1 MRGAFYILVFCVGSL
16 LMMGLVM
23 LYSASMAEDG
33 AGLLVSQLKWGGLGL
48 VACLL
53 LASVDYQTL
62 KRFHMPSILFGVAA
76 LALILVLTNQFG
88 KTINGSRRW
97 FIIGGQPSEFAKV
110 ALIVFLAWYGERNL
124 RRMDNFWRG
133 LAIPGA
139 CIGVLVALVFL
150 EPDWGTAML
159 LAALGGAMLLLAG
172 VRWLH
177 VIPPILAALVVL
189 SFMLWEN
196 PVRRERVMAFL
207 HPEEYKEGVGFQTYQ
222 AKLALGAGGM
232 TGKGLGNGRQ
242 KLGFVPEHHTD
253 FILSVIGEEL
263 GVIATLFV
271 VGCFA
276 AIVLCGAAI
285 ARGAPDDFGR
295 LLAAGV
301 TFLFGLQAF
310 INIGVVTGSLP
321 NKGISLPFISYGGS
335 NLIAMMISVG
345 ILFSVARRA
354 AAVSPA
360 ERKLTNSDN
369 IFAAEAA

>member
-1 MRGAFYILVFCVGSL
+1 MRFAFYILVFCVGSL

-48 VACLL
+48 IACLL
-53 LASVDYQTL
+53 LASIDYRIL
-62 KRFHMPSILFGVAA
+62 KRFHIPA
-76 LALILVLTNQFG
+76 LLAGSAVLLLILVLTDQFG

-97 FIIGGQPSEFAKV
+97 LIVGGQPSEFAKV

-124 RRMDNFWRG
+124 RRMDNLWRG

-139 CIGVLVALVFL
+139 CIGVFVWLVFL

-177 VIPPILAALVVL
+177 VLPPILAALVVL
-189 SFMLWEN
+189 SFMLWDN

-207 HPEEYKEGVGFQTYQ
+207 HPEEYKEGVGFQAYQ
-222 AKLALGAGGM
+222 AKLALGAGGV

-263 GVIATLFV
+263 GLIATLFV
-271 VGCFA
+271 VAGFA

-285 ARGAPDDFGR
+285 ARGSPDDFGR
-295 LLAAGV
+295 LLASGV
-301 TFLFGLQAF
+301 TLLFGLQAF

-335 NLIAMMISVG
+335 NLLAMMISVG
-345 ILFSVARRA
+345 LLFSVARRA
-354 AAVSPA
+354 AAFSPA
-360 ERKLTNSDN
+360 ERKLTDSDN
-369 IFAAEAA
+369 IFSAEAA